1 MTYREAFEAFTTNW
15 IEDDCPSIKAD
26 LLERKG
32 DTYAHAMQRVQWKT
46 WQAALATAPQWHD
59 APTVPGLWIAANG
72 SSYMVT
78 PEMIGQTAPARRW
91 YGPIPQ
97 ENK

>member
-1 MTYREAFEAFTTNW
+1 MTRA
-15 IEDDCPSIKAD
+15 
-26 LLERKG
+26 LLQQALDALESAVFKNRLC
-32 DTYAHAMQRVQWKT
+32 DVAVDAIRAH
-46 WQAALATAPQWHD
+46 LAQPLPQGEPAWHD